1 MGDSVGNSRVTSI
14 SGDGKFVAIH
24 QQRHQSNS
32 NDNTGVNNL
41 FVKNLQ
47 SGEVVRIKSAG
58 TGSNPTTL
66 DGELSNDG
74 TRIAITTNEDF
85 FTPQLLVSN
94 GNRQ

>member
-1 MGDSVGNSRVTSI
+1 LSPFI
-14 SGDGKFVAIH
+14 SSATNLI
-24 QQRHQSNS
+24 S